1 MSYKR
6 LLETRKNIL
15 SSYEFAG
22 SYDFWTTLVCLDS
35 IDENKIEKV
44 KDIYSKY
51 EVEFKVAKNIP
62 VDDFREIVDVFT
74 LARHEYTHYIDCT
87 STIWGLKYLTAMS
100 AAYSCNTDIYKNTDE
115 ENYHFAKS
123 FHDSLRFI
131 RLPKYFTELGPANG
145 QDYDWHYTESIGNRF
160 TKDGMV
166 SDYPVLFM
174 RFLDNSGKLIVRS
187 PVSILSILEC
197 SAMSQEI
204 QFKLQALQSR
214 MQFIEYKIELNI
226 YESYLKKY
234 LYNKSITEYSACAHL
249 VASKLNIASVFEVFE
264 ICSIICRFVLNAT
277 DEIYNLIVKKNQIAG
292 ILNIPAEHPFA
303 EKFHKG
309 MTYHEPGF
317 LFYLL
322 CRALQKDKNLHLSV
336 DSLYKALNLMGV
348 SKDECDRSYKKEIK
362 DKEELVK
369 LFPQQTL
376 KHTGERGISNA
387 KIIDAQSPSLSFE
400 KLDLPPVYL
409 GNGTMYNFF
418 ESNNSNLNNLDFIYQ
433 ELYIGQRWVE
443 RFVEAC

>member
-1 MSYKR
+1 MSYKS
-6 LLETRKNIL
+6 LFETRKNIL
-15 SSYEFAG
+15 SSYDVAG
-22 SYDFWTTLVCLDS
+22 SYDFWTTLICLDS
-35 IDENKIEKV
+35 THENKIDKI
-44 KDIYSKY
+44 KSIYRLY
-51 EVEFKVAKNIP
+51 AVEFKESKNIP

-74 LARHEYTHYIDCT
+74 LARHEYTHYVDCT
-87 STIWGLKYLTAMS
+87 STIWGLKYLTTMS
-100 AAYSCNTDIYKNTDE
+100 AAYSCNTDIYINTDE

-123 FHDSLRFI
+123 FHDLLRFI

-145 QDYDWHYTESIGNRF
+145 HDYDWHYTESIGNRF

-166 SDYPVLFM
+166 SDHPILFM

-204 QFKLQALQSR
+204 QFKLQALHSR
-214 MQFIEYKIELNI
+214 MQFTEYKIEFKI

-264 ICSIICRFVLNAT
+264 MCSIICRFVLNTT
-277 DEIYNLIVKKNQIAG
+277 DEIYNLIVKKNKIEK
-292 ILNIPAEHPFA
+292 ILNVKAEHSFV
-303 EKFHKG
+303 KRFHKG
-309 MTYHEPGF
+309 MIYHEPGF

-322 CRALQKDKNLHLSV
+322 CRALQNDQNLHISV
-336 DSLYKALNLMGV
+336 DSLYRALNLMGV
-348 SKDECDRSYKKEIK
+348 SKDEYDRSYKKDIK
-362 DKEELVK
+362 HKEELVK

-376 KHTGERGISNA
+376 RHTGERGISNA
-387 KIIDAQSPSLSFE
+387 KLINVQSSSLPFDT
-400 KLDLPPVYL
+400 LDLPPVYL
-409 GNGTMYNFF
+409 GDGTVYNFF
-418 ESNNSNLNNLDFIYQ
+418 ESNNSNLNDLDLIYQ
-433 ELYIGQRWVE
+433 ELYTGQRWVE